1 MAVVESREASRET
14 PRGASGEAPRR
25 ARRGASRFSVAHAG
39 PLAYGLLVVV
49 LLASVFPLYYSFLIA
64 SKDNSA
70 LGDVVPSLVPGG
82 NLLEN
87 LTRVFDT
94 VDFWLAMQNSL
105 VVAGTVAISNVVLG
119 TLAGFAFARLRFRGR
134 NSLFLVVVGTS
145 MVPTQLGVI
154 PLYML
159 MSDLDWYGTL
169 QAVIVPALIGAF
181 SVFWMRQACEESV
194 PYELV
199 EAARVDGCNVLRTF
213 WHVAFPAVRPQA
225 AVMGMFT
232 FMTAWNDFFWPL
244 IVLDPNDSPTVQVA
258 LSTLASGYYT
268 DYSLMLSGASLAVLP
283 VVAIFVLLA
292 RQIVGGLM
300 QGAVKG

>member
-1 MAVVESREASRET
+1 VAVLTRTPPVQRPTRDIKRRKAS
-14 PRGASGEAPRR
+14 ANY
-25 ARRGASRFSVAHAG
+25 AG
-39 PLAYGLLVVV
+39 PFIYALLIVV
-49 LLASVFPLYYSFLIA
+49 LLASVFPLYFSFVVA
-64 SKDNSA
+64 SKDNSV
-70 LGDVVPSLVPGG
+70 LGEAIPPLTPGG
-82 NLLEN
+82 NLIAN
-87 LTRVFDT
+87 ITRVFDT
-94 VDFWLAMQNSL
+94 VDFSLAMTNSL
-105 VVAGTVAISNVVLG
+105 IVAGTVAITNVLLG

-134 NSLFLVVVGTS
+134 NSLFLVVIGTS
-145 MVPTQLGVI
+145 MVPAQLGVI

-194 PYELV
+194 PYELI
-199 EAARVDGCNVLRTF
+199 EAARVDGCSVLRTF
-213 WHVAFPAVRPQA
+213 WHVALPAVRPQA

-268 DYSLMLSGASLAVLP
+268 DYSLMLAGASLAVLP
-283 VVAIFVLLA
+283 VVGIFILLA

>member
-1 MAVVESREASRET
+1 MAVDTMPA
-14 PRGASGEAPRR
+14 R
-25 ARRGASRFSVAHAG
+25 ARSAPDEVRGPTRGGGRRRRRSSNNYAG
-39 PLAYGLLVVV
+39 PFIYAVLVVI
-49 LLASVFPLYYSFLIA
+49 LLASVFPLYFSFIVA
-64 SKDNSA
+64 SKDNSV
-70 LGDVVPSLVPGG
+70 LGDAVPPLTPGG
-82 NLLEN
+82 HLFEN
-87 LTRVFDT
+87 LARVFDT
-94 VDFWLAMQNSL
+94 VDFALAMGNSL
-105 VVAGTVAISNVVLG
+105 IVAGTGAISNVLLG
-119 TLAGFAFARLRFRGR
+119 TLAGFAFARLKFRGS
-134 NSLFLVVVGTS
+134 NSLFLVVIGTS

-169 QAVIVPALIGAF
+169 QAVIVPALISAF
-181 SVFWMRQACEESV
+181 SVFWMRQACEETI

-199 EAARVDGCNVLRTF
+199 EAAKVDGCSVLRTF
-213 WHVAFPAVRPQA
+213 WHVALPAVRPQA

-268 DYSLMLSGASLAVLP
+268 DYSLMLAGASLAVLP
-283 VVAIFVLLA
+283 VVGIFILLA

>member
-1 MAVVESREASRET
+1 MPSAKTAARRLTTAGPATYALLAVV
-14 PRGASGEAPRR
+14 
-25 ARRGASRFSVAHAG
+25 
-39 PLAYGLLVVV
+39 LV
-49 LLASVFPLYYSFLIA
+49 ASVFPLYYSFLIA

-70 LGDVVPSLVPGG
+70 LGDAVPSLVPGG
-82 NLLEN
+82 NLVEN
-87 LTRVFDT
+87 LGRVFDT

-105 VVAGTVAISNVVLG
+105 VVAGTVALANVVLG
-119 TLAGFAFARLRFRGR
+119 TLAGFAFARLRFRGS

-194 PYELV
+194 PAELV
-199 EAARVDGCNVLRTF
+199 EAARVDGCSVLRTF

-268 DYSLMLSGASLAVLP
+268 DYSLMLSGAALAVLP
-283 VVAIFVLLA
+283 VVAIFILLA
-292 RQIVGGLM
+292 RQIVGGIM

>member
-1 MAVVESREASRET
+1 MALITRT
-14 PRGASGEAPRR
+14 PPVQRARPDIKRRR
-25 ARRGASRFSVAHAG
+25 ASANYAG
-39 PLAYGLLVVV
+39 PFVYALLVVV
-49 LLASVFPLYYSFLIA
+49 LLASVFPLYFSFVVA
-64 SKDNSA
+64 SKDNSV
-70 LGDVVPSLVPGG
+70 LGEAIPPLTPGG
-82 NLLEN
+82 NLIAN
-87 LTRVFDT
+87 ITRVFDT
-94 VDFWLAMQNSL
+94 VDFGLAMTNSL
-105 VVAGTVAISNVVLG
+105 IVAGTVAITNVLLG

-134 NSLFLVVVGTS
+134 NSLFLIVIGTS
-145 MVPTQLGVI
+145 MVPAQLGVI

-194 PYELV
+194 PYELI
-199 EAARVDGCNVLRTF
+199 EAARVDGCSVLRTF
-213 WHVAFPAVRPQA
+213 WHVALPAVKPQA

-258 LSTLASGYYT
+258 LSALASGYYT
-268 DYSLMLSGASLAVLP
+268 DYSLMLAGASLAVLP
-283 VVAIFVLLA
+283 VVAIFILLA